1 MEPRPPSTPLPW
13 RTLGAVLVLLA
24 ALVATRRLLAF
35 QVVEGATGAMRIT
48 WPWWRSF
55 VVSLGELVLIL
66 PLLPL
71 VRRQVRALPLSRTP
85 WTALLARHLLWS
97 VLLAPAFVALNTTG
111 HFLSNLLV
119 SGPQETWDLYR
130 QLPWTLYAS
139 SLAYGPLTYG
149 VMAIALHAWDSVQEA
164 REREHQALRLE
175 RELAQAQL
183 EVMRHQLSPH
193 FLFNTLNG
201 ITALIR
207 RDPEVAEQ
215 MILALTDFL
224 RTTLEQGARPTHPL
238 SRELALLDRYLE
250 IQQLR
255 FPGRLRVVRDLAP
268 QTLDRPVPT
277 LLLQPL
283 AENAIRHGLGP
294 RAEGGTLTL
303 RAREAA
309 GDLHLE
315 VEDDGLGDQAKGGG
329 TGLGLSHTRERLA
342 QLYSGRAS
350 FAAGPRPEGG
360 YRVAITLPEGAP

>member
-1 MEPRPPSTPLPW
+1 MEPRHHATPLPW
-13 RTLGAVLVLLA
+13 RTLGTVLVLLA

-35 QVVEGATGAMRIT
+35 QVIEGATGAMRIT

-55 VVSLGELVLIL
+55 TVSLAELAMLL
-66 PLLPL
+66 PLLPV
-71 VRRQVRALPLSRTP
+71 VRRQVQFLPLSRTP
-85 WTALLARHLLWS
+85 WTTLLLRHGLWAM
-97 VLLAPAFVALNTTG
+97 LLAPAFVVLNATG

-119 SGPQETWDLYR
+119 GGPQETVDLYR

-149 VMAIALHAWDSVQEA
+149 VMAIALHAWDSVREA

-175 RELAQAQL
+175 RQLAQAQV

-224 RTTLEQGARPTHPL
+224 RVTLEQGASPTHPL
-238 SRELALLDRYLE
+238 ARELALLDRYLE

-255 FPGRLRVVRDLAP
+255 FPGRLQVVRDFAP
-268 QTLDRPVPT
+268 ETLDLPIPT
-277 LLLQPL
+277 LILQPL

-303 RAREAA
+303 RARTIPE
-309 GDLHLE
+309 GLLID
-315 VEDDGLGDQAKGGG
+315 VEDDGLGALAKGGG

-342 QLYSGRAS
+342 QLYGGRACMD
-350 FAAGPRPEGG
+350 AGLRAEGG
-360 YRVAITLPEGAP
+360 YRVSLCLPGGML